1 MDQEKSAL
9 ATMIILTNRYQTQIP
24 VEEKN
29 APGFDIFNALPL
41 TWRPTGDEQTRQNY
55 VNLVNKNM
63 QFVKLIESDIEEFDQ
78 NVITKGSFGAYDVP
92 YTFPLGQ
99 KFKRGGE
106 FGLDK
111 QVQFYEDYVNDLYKN
126 TNQEKSANK
135 LYDKLN
141 RMYYNDSKQNWTQY
155 FGYNESNE

>member
-1 MDQEKSAL
+1 
-9 ATMIILTNRYQTQIP
+9 
-24 VEEKN
+24 
-29 APGFDIFNALPL
+29 
-41 TWRPTGDEQTRQNY
+41 
-55 VNLVNKNM
+55 M
-63 QFVKLIESDIEEFDQ
+63 QFVKLIESDIEDFDQ

-92 YTFPLGQ
+92 YGFIPMGQ

-126 TNQEKSANK
+126 TNQEKSADK

-141 RMYYNDSKQNWTQY
+141 RMYYNDSKQTGRNTLDTMKAM
-155 FGYNESNE
+155 NEQSNN